1 MKLEE
6 YTLWTALVTPMKGD
20 GQVDFQDLETLVR
33 RQERA
38 GNGIVLLGSTGEGLA
53 LDFDEKAEVVDY
65 VMNLKPEC
73 PIMVGVGG
81 FNIEAQERWVSYCSD
96 RDVDGFLMV
105 APLYSKPGP
114 VGMEQ
119 WFRRLLDRAGRP
131 CMLYNIPGR
140 TGVRIPPSVI
150 GKLASHP
157 AVWGLKEASGS
168 LEEFRA
174 FRSAAP
180 DLAIYSGDD
189 ALLPVFA
196 GSGCRG
202 LVSVA
207 ANVWPEATAAYV
219 RLCLNGECDSFEGVW
234 ERGAEVLFSAS
245 NPIPAKMLLLEKGLI
260 KSPALRLPLVPEEI
274 SDTRPLV
281 EADRAVKAWYEQ
293 QKTADI

>member
-119 WFRRLLDRAGRP
+119 WFRRLLDR
-131 CMLYNIPGR
+131 
-140 TGVRIPPSVI
+140 S
-150 GKLASHP
+150 
-157 AVWGLKEASGS
+157 
-168 LEEFRA
+168 EEHTSELQSRGH
-174 FRSAAP
+174 
-180 DLAIYSGDD
+180 L
-189 ALLPVFA
+189 V
-196 GSGCRG
+196 CR
-202 LVSVA
+202 L
-207 ANVWPEATAAYV
+207 
-219 RLCLNGECDSFEGVW
+219 
-234 ERGAEVLFSAS
+234 
-245 NPIPAKMLLLEKGLI
+245 
-260 KSPALRLPLVPEEI
+260 
-274 SDTRPLV
+274 
-281 EADRAVKAWYEQ
+281 
-293 QKTADI
+293 

>member
-6 YTLWTALVTPMKGD
+6 YSLWTALVTPMKGD
-20 GQVDFQDLETLVR
+20 GQIDFEDLEKLVH

-38 GNGIVLLGSTGEGLA
+38 GNGIVLLGSTGAGLA
-53 LDFDEKAEVVDY
+53 LDGDEKRDVVDF
-65 VMNLKPEC
+65 VMGLKPSS

-81 FNIEAQERWVSYCSD
+81 FNIKAQESWVSWCAG

-150 GKLASHP
+150 RNLATHP
-157 AVWGLKEASGS
+157 DVWGLKEASGS

-174 FRSAAP
+174 FRRAAP
-180 DLAIYSGDD
+180 ELAIYSGDD
-189 ALLPVFA
+189 ALLPVFS

-207 ANVWPEATAAYV
+207 ANVWPEATAEYV
-219 RLCLNGECDSFEGVW
+219 RLCLNGECESFDRVW
-234 ERGAEVLFSAS
+234 ERGAEALFSAS
-245 NPIPAKMLLLEKGLI
+245 NPIPAKTLLVEKGVI
-260 KSPALRLPLVPEEI
+260 KSAALRLPLVPEEI
-274 SDTRPLV
+274 TDTTPLI
-281 EADRAVKAWYEQ
+281 EADRAVLKWYEQ